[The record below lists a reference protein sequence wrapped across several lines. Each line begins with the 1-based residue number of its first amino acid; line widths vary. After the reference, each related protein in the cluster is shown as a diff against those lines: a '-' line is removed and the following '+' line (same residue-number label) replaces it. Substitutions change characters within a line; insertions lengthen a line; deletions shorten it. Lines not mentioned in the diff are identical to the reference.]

1 LHVPEHTQ
9 DKDLEATA
17 DVAPKKLAGG
27 KKNRVAP
34 GSGEPDDDS
43 ELGLEELLLQDEAAR
58 GDGVAAKKIKEK
70 PAAGKGGHLKRQHFT
85 CQLETYYQCA
95 LSRIWTAQS
104 LWSFW
109 SLFLTDRGEFC

>member
-9 DKDLEATA
+9 DKDLVATA
-17 DVAPKKLAGG
+17 DVAPKKLTGG

-70 PAAGKGGHLKRQHFT
+70 PAAGKGEDPKRQHFT
-85 CQLETYYQCA
+85 CYWKRTTSAHIPVYGQRNRCECFDLC
-95 LSRIWTAQS
+95 
-104 LWSFW
+104 F
-109 SLFLTDRGEFC
+109 